1 MNAYRQQQ
9 LRTAELYRYH
19 GITYTY
25 ADLITAHQKQQQTAW
40 KHIERGDY
48 EAAHNITSTDP
59 REFLPQIYG
68 TPEPIETGDKR
79 TLTPRRKCGIIKAI
93 RRHVNRWKQKQ
104 EGKNM
109 TIYGRAITNEDMQNI
124 AGYMID
130 EIREELHGKLA
141 PCSNEKFLR
150 EYIKRDPEILE
161 ILRNEFDFSE

>member
-1 MNAYRQQQ
+1 MTEHRIRQQF
-9 LRTAELYRYH
+9 RAKIAE
-19 GITYTY
+19 
-25 ADLITAHQKQQQTAW
+25 
-40 KHIERGDY
+40 IERQQ
-48 EAAHNITSTDP
+48 
-59 REFLPQIYG
+59 REICKKYG
-68 TPEPIETGDKR
+68 LHIIPDEPKQPETGDKR

-93 RRHVNRWKQKQ
+93 RRHVRRWKRKQ
-104 EGKNM
+104 EGKTM

-124 AGYMID
+124 AEYMND

>member
-9 LRTAELYRYH
+9 LKAAALIEQGAAAEQVAAVY
-19 GITYTY
+19 GWI
-25 ADLITAHQKQQQTAW
+25 
-40 KHIERGDY
+40 RG
-48 EAAHNITSTDP
+48 E
-59 REFLPQIYG
+59 
-68 TPEPIETGDKR
+68 PEQSETGDKR

-93 RRHVNRWKQKQ
+93 RRYVNRWKQKQ
-104 EGKNM
+104 EEKKM

-130 EIREELHGKLA
+130 EIREDLHGKLA

-150 EYIKRDPEILE
+150 EYIKLDPEILE

>member
-9 LRTAELYRYH
+9 LRAAALIEQGATAE
-19 GITYTY
+19 
-25 ADLITAHQKQQQTAW
+25 
-40 KHIERGDY
+40 
-48 EAAHNITSTDP
+48 
-59 REFLPQIYG
+59 QIAEVYG
-68 TPEPIETGDKR
+68 WTKTRVEPEPIETGDKR

-93 RRHVNRWKQKQ
+93 QRHVRRWKQKQ
-104 EGKNM
+104 EGKTM

-141 PCSNEKFLR
+141 PCSNEKFLQ

>member
-9 LRTAELYRYH
+9 LKAAALIEQGATAEQVAAVY
-19 GITYTY
+19 GWI
-25 ADLITAHQKQQQTAW
+25 
-40 KHIERGDY
+40 RG
-48 EAAHNITSTDP
+48 E
-59 REFLPQIYG
+59 
-68 TPEPIETGDKR
+68 PEPIETGDKR
-79 TLTPRRKCGIIKAI
+79 TLTRRGKCGIIKVIARHI
-93 RRHVNRWKQKQ
+93 RRWKQKQ
-104 EGKNM
+104 EGKTM
-109 TIYGRAITNEDMQNI
+109 TIHGRAITNEDMQNI